1 MKLSKEA
8 IIAASK
14 LNQYL
19 LVKQRRNDKSQWL
32 ATVGYSLENW
42 VDLECDLREQILT
55 LDAVLIEKNLY
66 GDVYEITGSLRG
78 PSGKEI
84 LVRTVWMDESA
95 TGEIKFITLFPDK
108 RRGH

>member
-1 MKLSKEA
+1 MKLPKEA
-8 IIAASK
+8 IIAAAK

-19 LVKQRRNDKSQWL
+19 LVRQRRNDKSQWL
-32 ATVGYSLENW
+32 ATAGYSLENW
-42 VDLECDLREQILT
+42 SDLERDLREQILA
-55 LDAVLIEKNLY
+55 LDAVLTEKNLY

-84 LVRTVWMDESA
+84 LVRTVWMDETV
-95 TGEIKFITLFPDK
+95 TGVVKFITLYPDK